1 MHSVLKNY
9 FPDSNIVMGFDFGE
23 VRIGIAIG
31 NRITA
36 TANPLTIV
44 TGASNDEKFTRI
56 EKLITEWQPSQLVV
70 GQPFHPDG
78 ARHEM
83 TDRAERFSRQL
94 HGRFGIPVALADER
108 YTSAVTFNDAQAAAQ
123 ILQQYLQ

>member
-1 MHSVLKNY
+1 MPDFRTLY
-9 FPDSNIVMGFDFGE
+9 LPDSNIVMGFDFGE
-23 VRIGIAIG
+23 VRIGVAIG

-44 TGASNDEKFTRI
+44 TGSSNDEKFGRI
-56 EKLITEWQPSQLVV
+56 ERLIAEWQPAQLVV

-83 TDRAERFSRQL
+83 TDRAEKFSRQL